1 MEKIIFHKIQHP
13 LMFKV
18 LRKLEIEGKYLNLM
32 KGIYEQPTAN
42 FISNGE
48 SLNTIFRTLEKRKR

>member
-1 MEKIIFHKIQHP
+1 
-13 LMFKV
+13 MFKV